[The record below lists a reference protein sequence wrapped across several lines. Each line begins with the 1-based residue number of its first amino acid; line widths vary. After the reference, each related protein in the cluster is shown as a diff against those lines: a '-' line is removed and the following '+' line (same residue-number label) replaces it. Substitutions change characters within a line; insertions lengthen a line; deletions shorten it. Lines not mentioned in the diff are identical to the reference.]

1 MASLPILDR
10 NGKKVGTYDLDP
22 AELAPRIN
30 RQLLHDAVVMYQS
43 NLRQGS
49 AKTKA
54 RSEVAGTTKKMFRQK
69 GTGRARAG
77 SRRTNVRRG
86 GGHAKAK
93 QPRDWSYRLPRKA
106 LQSATRM
113 AIAAKLRDGE
123 VTVIDELSLA
133 APKTKEM
140 AGILT
145 AVGCGESTV
154 LVTTAAYDLNVYR
167 SARNISRVNVAPVA
181 ELNAFVVLRPRKLL
195 FTRAALD
202 ALRKPAS

>member
-1 MASLPILDR
+1 
-10 NGKKVGTYDLDP
+10 
-22 AELAPRIN
+22 
-30 RQLLHDAVVMYQS
+30 
-43 NLRQGS
+43 LRQGS

-93 QPRDWSYRLPRKA
+93 KPRDWSYRLPRKA

-140 AGILT
+140 ADILS
-145 AVGCGESTV
+145 AVGCGESSV
-154 LVTTAAYDLNVYR
+154 LVTTAAYDLNVFR
-167 SARNISRVNVAPVA
+167 SARNIRRVDVSPVA
-181 ELNAFVVLRPRKLL
+181 ELNAFVILRPRKLL